1 LFAPIIEGQTAIF
14 IGGYLNEGFGVYR
27 SKEQREFAS
36 RVEAHL
42 GSGGLPLLLEGAAG
56 LGKTRGYLA
65 PLLATGKPVAI
76 CVPTRALATQLLES
90 SDMTAVRSGQTVE
103 IFTPRR
109 NFETLAQ
116 YKSHKELCLRAD
128 VLICTHQAALIDVLA
143 DGALLGLQDRY
154 AVLFDEADQLPDAAA
169 LRFDCEID
177 SYTFGA
183 LGVKPGTNHRK
194 TIDEVLKAL
203 PRHLADIDEPATIKA
218 ACRAIMDALE
228 DPVWYQSVGMT
239 DDQALK
245 LVHRLPA
252 RTLKRLLTHPR
263 LIFVSATLTINGTF
277 DDFKRALGLKDMSP
291 WSTAIEPARH
301 GQLDVISEDWGRGDV
316 DHLAKVAAHIATL
329 EGAVL
334 VIVTS
339 HDDAAALGL
348 LIPGATV
355 RGNDEKTGQLEST
368 GQAAARMLTNTSH
381 VLVAA
386 GAWAGLDTPIRW
398 RHVVMP
404 KAPYGAPTILDEHE
418 VSRYVDS
425 RNTAVRRFRQGL
437 ARGLRTPEA
446 VCTLHLLDGRFD
458 RAEFVK
464 ALPIRFVQA
473 YRARFGTV
481 ELRTRQAEFR
491 KHIFEK
497 FQGRCAISGCD
508 EPSALEA
515 AHLGSKGGWRTNHTA
530 GILLRRDLHALMDA
544 GKLQIIDGVVSV
556 SSEHYIQFNGVKVK
570 DCA

>member
-1 LFAPIIEGQTAIF
+1 M
-14 IGGYLNEGFGVYR
+14 YR
-27 SKEQREFAS
+27 SKEQTQFAS

-42 GSGGLPLLLEGAAG
+42 TSGGAPLLLEGAAG
-56 LGKTRGYLA
+56 LGKTRAYLA
-65 PLLATGKPVAI
+65 PLLATGKPVAV
-76 CVPTRALATQLLES
+76 CVPTRALASQLLTS
-90 SDMTAVRSGQTVE
+90 ADMAAVRSGQSVE

-116 YKSHKELCLRAD
+116 YKAHKQACRSAD

-143 DGALLGLQDRY
+143 DGALLGIKDRH
-154 AVLFDEADQLPDAAA
+154 AVLCDEADQLPDAAA
-169 LRFDCEID
+169 LRFDCAID
-177 SYTFGA
+177 AYTFGA
-183 LGVKPGTNHRK
+183 LGVKPGASHRQS
-194 TIDEVLKAL
+194 IEAVLKAL
-203 PRHLADIDEPATIKA
+203 PRHLDDLDEPAAVKA
-218 ACRAIMDALE
+218 ACRGIMDAIE
-228 DPVWYQSVGMT
+228 DPVWYQSVGM
-239 DDQALK
+239 DEDGALK

-252 RTLKRLLTHPR
+252 RVLKRLLTHPR
-263 LIFVSATLTINGTF
+263 LVFVSATLTVNGTF
-277 DDFKRALGLKDMSP
+277 DDFKRALGLQETSP
-291 WSTAIEPARH
+291 WTAAIEPARH
-301 GQLDVISEDWGRGDV
+301 GQLDIVSEGWDKDAT
-316 DHLAKVAAHIATL
+316 DHLAKVAAHVATL
-329 EGAVL
+329 QGAAL

-339 HDDAAALGL
+339 HEDAAILGA

-355 RGNDEKTGQLEST
+355 RGRNDETT
-368 GQAAARMLTNTSH
+368 GQAAARMMATAGN

-404 KAPYGAPTILDEHE
+404 KAPYGPPTILDEHE

-425 RNTAVRRFRQGL
+425 RNTAVRRFRQGM
-437 ARGLRTPEA
+437 ARGLRTPDA
-446 VCTLHLLDGRFD
+446 VCTLHLLDARFD

-464 ALPIRFVQA
+464 ALPTRFAQA

-481 ELRTRQAEFR
+481 ELRTRQADFR

-497 FQGRCAISGCD
+497 YAGRCPISGCD

-515 AHLGSKGGWRTNHTA
+515 AHLGAKGGWRTNHTE

-556 SSEHYIQFNGVKVK
+556 ASVHYEQFNGVRVW
-570 DCA
+570 